1 MDVDEMGDGFN
12 KALSIVM
19 NIFVSDSKIVI
30 IDEPDLSMHPKL
42 IKQLINHIRT
52 LDVQAIIS

>member
-1 MDVDEMGDGFN
+1 MGDGFN